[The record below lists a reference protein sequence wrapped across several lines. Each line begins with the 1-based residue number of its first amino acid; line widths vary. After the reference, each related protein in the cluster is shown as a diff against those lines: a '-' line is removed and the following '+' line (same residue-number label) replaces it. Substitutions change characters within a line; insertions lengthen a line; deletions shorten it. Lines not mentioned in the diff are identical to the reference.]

1 MAKAR
6 RSVELLNSAELDL
19 SIDSAELLAAK
30 EEKVQRA
37 RLRLEEVVKVR
48 DDAVTYYS
56 RVVKETQEEVEQ
68 LTEELKLLRHRI
80 REGNESSSSDSL
92 DQLKGID
99 PETMKRLG
107 DNDITTVSKLLALS
121 VQQLAQEFEV
131 SEEQAN
137 LLLGQ
142 AREHQ
147 VRASFSY
154 REEM

>member
-1 MAKAR
+1 MAKVR

-37 RLRLEEVVKVR
+37 RLRLEEDVKVR
-48 DDAVTYYS
+48 DDLVTYYS
-56 RVVKETQEEVEQ
+56 RVVKESKEEVEQ
-68 LTEELKLLRHRI
+68 LTEELNLLRRRI

-107 DNDITTVSKLLALS
+107 EKEITTVRKLLTLS

-142 AREHQ
+142 ARKYQ
-147 VRASFSY
+147 VRTSSSPWQ
-154 REEM
+154 ES

>member
-1 MAKAR
+1 MAKVR

-37 RLRLEEVVKVR
+37 RLRLEEDVKVR
-48 DDAVTYYS
+48 DDLVTYYS
-56 RVVKETQEEVEQ
+56 RVVKESQEEVEQ
-68 LTEELKLLRHRI
+68 LTEELKLLRRRI
-80 REGNESSSSDSL
+80 REGNESSSSNSL

-107 DNDITTVSKLLALS
+107 EKEITTVRKLLTLS

-142 AREHQ
+142 ARDYQ
-147 VRASFSY
+147 VRTSSSPWQ
-154 REEM
+154 ES